1 MGPCV
6 RPPSPCLPS
15 ACVQAASR
23 PQNLAP
29 LLRPFSRHLPRLPSS
44 LAGPLPTP
52 GPHPPS
58 PQPTSAQRGRV
69 RETQS
74 PPLRLALKA
83 GDAHNSHQGS
93 VLPGRRHSQQ
103 HGLGTRTCLPA
114 SAPTSSTTPPALA
127 GPRHPSCPSKLSPSS
142 PNGRCSSFTSQLRS
156 HSQGTQ
162 APRPGHTGTLLP
174 APQHFPL
181 GGGPEPDR
189 ALQRPGEHGGGVC
202 EALTHTLTPGTG
214 WLPPDMAPTLIPG
227 CLGASSLRGHY
238 KIAQHPGRIQAW
250 TLDTATNS
258 LPSFTSSLV
267 PQL

>member
-6 RPPSPCLPS
+6 RPPSPCLPL

-23 PQNLAP
+23 PQNSAP
-29 LLRPFSRHLPRLPSS
+29 LLCLFSCHLPRLPSS
-44 LAGPLPTP
+44 LAVPLPTP

-83 GDAHNSHQGS
+83 GDAHNCHQRS

-114 SAPTSSTTPPALA
+114 SAPASSTTPPALA
-127 GPRHPSCPSKLSPSS
+127 WPRHPSCPSKLVPSS

-181 GGGPEPDR
+181 GGGVQSLTGPFRGLGSR
-189 ALQRPGEHGGGVC
+189 AVGSVRRS
-202 EALTHTLTPGTG
+202 HTRSHR
-214 WLPPDMAPTLIPG
+214 AQAG
-227 CLGASSLRGHY
+227 CLLTW
-238 KIAQHPGRIQAW
+238 P
-250 TLDTATNS
+250 
-258 LPSFTSSLV
+258 P
-267 PQL
+267 P